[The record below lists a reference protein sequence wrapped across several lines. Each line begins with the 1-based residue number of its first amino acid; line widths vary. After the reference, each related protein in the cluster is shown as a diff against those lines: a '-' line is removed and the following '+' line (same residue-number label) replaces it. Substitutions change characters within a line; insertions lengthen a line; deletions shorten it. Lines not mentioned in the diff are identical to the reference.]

1 MYVHTKDGT
10 GVCVCVC
17 VCVPMSVVA
26 GRFGEGGGV
35 PFDGNAAAAAA
46 AVVVRMGGGDGN
58 VASIHAAVPVG
69 VVDVETDAVAADQ
82 GGTSLAGPKWAGLR
96 SGVGE
101 TP

>member
-1 MYVHTKDGT
+1 
-10 GVCVCVC
+10 
-17 VCVPMSVVA
+17 MSVVA

-35 PFDGNAAAAAA
+35 PFDGSAAAAAAA

-69 VVDVETDAVAADQ
+69 VVAVETDAVAADQ